1 YFITGRLPPSSSLFP
16 YTTLFRSNG
25 ETGRIFRTMPLNNL
39 AKDFKGRYEDL
50 NLLSDGG
57 LVDLQKSAS
66 DWHSR
71 RARGI
76 LHKRAV
82 NGTLGKETSKALLD
96 IFEKDKNSD
105 FRLRALWALHQIGGI
120 SEARLVDALGDKD
133 EHVRGWAIQ
142 LLVEDLNPSRE
153 AKAKFLQMAKQ
164 DPSPV
169 VRLRLASALQ
179 RIPTDEKWGMG
190 ANLLQHTEDS
200 EDHNLPKMIWYGVE
214 SLIEKDP
221 VRFLE
226 LAHQSKIPFVT
237 KLIAR
242 RAVDADQLAHL
253 VSAIDK
259 AGDNTPLLLEGML
272 NGMEGRTDL
281 TAPANW
287 AA

>member
-39 AKDFKGRYEDL
+39 AKDFKGRYGDL
-50 NLLSDGG
+50 NKLSDRE

-82 NGTLGKETSKALLD
+82 NGKLKEGTTEDLLELFKSD
-96 IFEKDKNSD
+96 QNPD
-105 FRLRALWALHQIGGI
+105 FRLRALWALHQVGGFRERHLL
-120 SEARLVDALGDKD
+120 EALDDRD

-142 LLVEDLNPSRE
+142 FLVEDMNPFQE
-153 AKAKFLQMAKQ
+153 AMVRFLQMAKQ

-179 RIPTDEKWGMG
+179 RIPTDEKWGIG
-190 ANLLQHTEDS
+190 ASLLQH
-200 EDHNLPKMIWYGVE
+200 K
-214 SLIEKDP
+214 
-221 VRFLE
+221 
-226 LAHQSKIPFVT
+226 
-237 KLIAR
+237 
-242 RAVDADQLAHL
+242 
-253 VSAIDK
+253 
-259 AGDNTPLLLEGML
+259 
-272 NGMEGRTDL
+272 
-281 TAPANW
+281 
-287 AA
+287 